1 MSSEIAIKLSG
12 ISRSYGIYRSSAHRL
27 KTLLFSSRN
36 PQTFTALSNVDLEIR
51 KGEFVGI
58 IGRNGSGK
66 STLLQIMAGILSP
79 STGTVA
85 INGRIAAMLELG
97 AGFNPDF
104 TGRENARLNGQILG
118 LTAEEIEAAL
128 PEIESFADI
137 GDFFDR
143 SVVTYSSGMFVRLA
157 FAVQA
162 AINPDV
168 LIIDEALA
176 VGDVF
181 FRIKCYERLNR
192 LREKG
197 CTVILVTHSAED
209 IMHYCDRAF
218 LFDHGRMLYEGD
230 PTQAVNRY
238 YALGHDTPGEPVE
251 TAPDTD
257 MVGDATPA
265 SASAMD
271 FVWPK
276 HLPDGISEGEQF
288 LDGHV
293 TLVGGGTFSEDGTPT
308 QLFHQFDTV
317 LVMAEYSVH
326 KNIGTPCAGVVLRT
340 DRGIVLHGRHTGQS
354 DTAVPAYLRKGDVLR
369 VWHKIKLD
377 IGPGE
382 YVIDLGL
389 SSWPAEMYAQRHRF
403 TMSELETSASRHCVA
418 TSVSRLSVVPPSGL
432 GFAAQPFYG
441 LADLPSVSHL
451 SLGPSASK
459 DQSGS

>member
-1 MSSEIAIKLSG
+1 MSSEVVIRLNG
-12 ISRSYGIYRSSAHRL
+12 ISKTYGIYKSSAHRL

-36 PQTFTALSNVDLEIR
+36 PRTFTALSNVDMSIR

-79 STGTVA
+79 SSGSVSIA
-85 INGRIAAMLELG
+85 GRVAAMLELG

-104 TGRENARLNGQILG
+104 TGRENARLNAQILG
-118 LTAEEIEAAL
+118 MTAAEIEAAL

-137 GDFFDR
+137 GEFFDR
-143 SVVTYSSGMFVRLA
+143 AVITYSSGMFVRLA

-162 AINPDV
+162 AVRPDV

-192 LREKG
+192 LREQG

-218 LFDHGRMLYEGD
+218 LFDHGQMLYEGD
-230 PTQAVNRY
+230 PTEAVNRY
-238 YALGHDTPGEPVE
+238 YALGQDSAAKTLE
-251 TAPDTD
+251 A
-257 MVGDATPA
+257 A
-265 SASAMD
+265 SEAAIMGNAAVHSDLGFA
-271 FVWPK
+271 WPS
-276 HLPDGISEGEQF
+276 HLPENVPVDKQL
-288 LDGHV
+288 LDGQV
-293 TLVGGGTFSEDGTPT
+293 TFLGGGTFDKTGASTH
-308 QLFHQFDTV
+308 LFHQYDTMF
-317 LVMAEYSVH
+317 VMAEYRIDGE
-326 KNIGTPCAGVVLRT
+326 IGTPCAGVVLRT

-354 DTAVPAYLRKGDVLR
+354 DTLVPASLREGDLLR

-377 IGPGE
+377 IGAGE

-389 SSWPAEMYAQRHRF
+389 SSWPSETYAQRERF
-403 TMSELETSASRHCVA
+403 TMSELESSAKRHCVA
-418 TSVSRLSVVPPSGL
+418 TAVCRLSVVPMAGR
-432 GFAAQPFYG
+432 GFSTQPFYG
-441 LADLPSVSHL
+441 LADLPSTSQL
-451 SLGPSASK
+451 ESSAANGKANS
-459 DQSGS
+459 